1 MHYNLKAGLYKPI
14 FKNQFEKDSDIV
26 LCFRGAQLWC
36 VLLLQGWHLVV
47 RAARVWAPSP
57 APPPTVLRLSPKVC
71 PDRRAWTL
79 TLPPVKRGKRESQRA
94 PAWSVSVTVK
104 RQILY
109 EGVTIFK
116 TDCYSLDC
124 FLYQTLIELKKFCSM
139 SSCFVLTRSRYAVCC
154 KKDEKNVSSCW
165 GLTVGMVCLGM
176 KRLTNC
182 TSPSFSSMS
191 QVDVDSGIENME
203 VEDSD
208 RREKRNLTE
217 KVNTEDLLSLIMWP
231 TWLWSCPSWDQVSL

>member
-1 MHYNLKAGLYKPI
+1 M
-14 FKNQFEKDSDIV
+14 QF
-26 LCFRGAQLWC
+26 
-36 VLLLQGWHLVV
+36 VV
-47 RAARVWAPSP
+47 
-57 APPPTVLRLSPKVC
+57 
-71 PDRRAWTL
+71 
-79 TLPPVKRGKRESQRA
+79 
-94 PAWSVSVTVK
+94 
-104 RQILY
+104 
-109 EGVTIFK
+109 
-116 TDCYSLDC
+116 
-124 FLYQTLIELKKFCSM
+124 
-139 SSCFVLTRSRYAVCC
+139 
-154 KKDEKNVSSCW
+154 KKDEKNVTSCL

-231 TWLWSCPSWDQVSL
+231 T